1 MQVAAIGTTAT
12 GEQERTIKNELGKD
26 EFLRLLVTQLRYQD
40 PLQPTNDREFIAQL
54 AQFSAL
60 EQMQNIYR
68 VSLMGQAVTLIG
80 KTVEAEV
87 SGSSGTQE
95 VIRGTVT
102 AVNFAGSKIK
112 VLVGERE
119 IEINEIKR
127 VLG

>member
-1 MQVAAIGTTAT
+1 MEVAAIGTASAA
-12 GEQERTIKNELGKD
+12 GGERTVKNELGKD

-60 EQMQNIYR
+60 EQMQNIYQ

-119 IEINEIKR
+119 IEINEIRR

>member
-12 GEQERTIKNELGKD
+12 GGQERTIKNELGKD

-80 KTVEAEV
+80 KTVEAEA

-119 IEINEIKR
+119 IEINEINR

>member
-12 GEQERTIKNELGKD
+12 AGQERTIKNELGKD

-60 EQMQNIYR
+60 EQMQNIYQ

-95 VIRGTVT
+95 VIKGTVT

-112 VLVGERE
+112 VVVGERE
-119 IEINEIKR
+119 VELSEIKR
-127 VLG
+127 VFA

>member
-12 GEQERTIKNELGKD
+12 GGQERTIKNELGKD

-80 KTVEAEV
+80 KTVEAEA